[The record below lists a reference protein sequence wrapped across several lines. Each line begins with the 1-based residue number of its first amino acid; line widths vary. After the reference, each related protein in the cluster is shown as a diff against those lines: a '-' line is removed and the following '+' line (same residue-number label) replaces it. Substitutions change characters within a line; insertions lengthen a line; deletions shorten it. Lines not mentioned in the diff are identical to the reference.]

1 MFTNILGTVLVV
13 RQMSLKER
21 LERKK
26 YIGVEVGVKTDCQ
39 NNEHVSQ
46 DGNYVHDQEEA
57 EEEGL

>member
-1 MFTNILGTVLVV
+1 
-13 RQMSLKER
+13 MSLKER